1 MCGITG
7 FLSEGEYEKK
17 EKSAL
22 KENEQQDHVKGPDD
36 EGYYVDRAYHR
47 SCHAQA
53 VDHRT

>member
-7 FLSEGEYEKK
+7 FLSEGEYGKEGKRFK
-17 EKSAL
+17 EKMNSRIMSRGL
-22 KENEQQDHVKGPDD
+22 MM
-36 EGYYVDRAYHR
+36 EGYYVDEHIA